1 MSQAEEADHAA
12 GTKEDE
18 NGINNVEL
26 TNHQVYLIK
35 ETWKLVREDL
45 EKAGMVMFTK

>member
-1 MSQAEEADHAA
+1 MSQAEEADHAP

-18 NGINNVEL
+18 NGINVEL

-35 ETWKLVREDL
+35 ETWKIVSEDL